1 MKNNGY
7 NFPLKYKIEVGLPI
21 QMNTEKFV
29 RNPLLGEGLG
39 SRDGALLLHLHIT
52 IIISI
57 YIIKLTAMGW
67 SRILE
72 DI

>member
-1 MKNNGY
+1 
-7 NFPLKYKIEVGLPI
+7 
-21 QMNTEKFV
+21 MNTEKFV
-29 RNPLLGEGLG
+29 RNPLPGEGLG
-39 SRDGALLLHLHIT
+39 NRDGALLLHLHIT

-72 DI
+72 EDI